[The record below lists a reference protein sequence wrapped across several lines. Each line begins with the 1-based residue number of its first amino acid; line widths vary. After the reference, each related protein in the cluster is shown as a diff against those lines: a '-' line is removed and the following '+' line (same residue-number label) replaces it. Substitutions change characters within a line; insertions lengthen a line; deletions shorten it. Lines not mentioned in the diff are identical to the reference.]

1 MKNYNM
7 QYCNPMCGNW
17 SNWGNNHVDYCADY
31 GKDFSREGLKRSLE
45 MIKDAV
51 EGERADEKEYEYL
64 ISMAPNKEQKEII
77 KSIRDDEKNHGRWF
91 REIYMHYTGKV
102 ICPKKDEDVKK
113 PKSYLRGVRKAL
125 FGEMKAMEKYRLIR
139 SGLPNRC
146 DRDIVFQI
154 LTDEIKHGIYYN
166 YILLMNLCRKSK
178 RMRGEEG
185 DNIPVIDTIDDMED
199 MDFVDN
205 IDDMEDTD
213 VINNVDDDYSEED
226 VNVEFFRSNDLFE
239 NISPLVDRALQEKD
253 MGLNLEYLFSKFILS
268 GALVGE
274 GKDPEE
280 ALREVER
287 WQENEN
293 SNIFI
298 RE

>member
-1 MKNYNM
+1 MKDYNM
-7 QYCNPMCGNW
+7 QYCNPMWGNW
-17 SNWGNNHVDYCADY
+17 QNYCMEY
-31 GKDFSREGLKRSLE
+31 GKDFTKEGLRRSLD

-51 EGERADEKEYEYL
+51 EGERTDQKEYEYL
-64 ISMAPNKEQKEII
+64 MSIAPNKEQREII
-77 KSIRDDEKNHGRWF
+77 KSIINDEKNHGRWF
-91 REIYMHYTGKV
+91 REIYMNYTGRV
-102 ICPKKDEDVKK
+102 VCPKKDMEWKK
-113 PKSYLRGVRKAL
+113 PKSYIQGVRNAI

-139 SGLPNRC
+139 SGLPKRC

-178 RMRGEEG
+178 KMRGEESE
-185 DNIPVIDTIDDMED
+185 DVPTINNTYDVEDDMTYIDGMNMDDIDDID
-199 MDFVDN
+199 DIDNVDN
-205 IDDMEDTD
+205 IDD
-213 VINNVDDDYSEED
+213 VDDINIENFNSKELFQ
-226 VNVEFFRSNDLFE
+226 NV
-239 NISPLVDRALQEKD
+239 SPLVNRALQEKD
-253 MGLNLEYLFSKFILS
+253 MGLNMEYLFSKFILS

-274 GKDPEE
+274 GKDANE

-287 WQENEN
+287 WQQDGK